1 MPKVSIKPV
10 ERLGFDRRMTKDE
23 INLQPIRSYDG
34 KVVVVKTKDVMDH
47 VLQQLS
53 EETLLGFDTE
63 TRPNFKKGQNNLPAL
78 IQLASKNVVYIFQL
92 RHLKFSTG
100 LKKILA
106 DESIIKAGVSVDQD
120 LIQLQRLG
128 SFIEG
133 GFVELARLA
142 KGAGIKN
149 HGLRGLASVLLGFRI
164 SKGAQRSNWDNET
177 LKNNQVRYAATDA
190 WVGREIFLRL
200 QEMGM
205 VYRDSV
211 SGEII
216 TN

>member
-1 MPKVSIKPV
+1 MPKASIKPV

-23 INLQPIRSYDG
+23 INSQPIRNYEG
-34 KVVVVKTKDVMDH
+34 KVAVIKTREALEDAIK
-47 VLQQLS
+47 QLGK
-53 EETLLGFDTE
+53 ETLLGFDTE
-63 TRPNFKKGQNNLPAL
+63 TRPNFKKGQNNLPSL
-78 IQLASKNVVYIFQL
+78 IQLATRNAVYIFQL
-92 RHLKFSTG
+92 RHLKFPAG

-106 DESIIKAGVSVDQD
+106 NENIIKAGVAVDHD

-128 SFIEG
+128 SFTEG

-164 SKGAQRSNWDNET
+164 SKGAQRSNWDNEI

-205 VYRDSV
+205 VYRDPV
-211 SGEII
+211 SGDII